1 MKSNKNRTSVNAIR
15 RINKKSEEAA
25 KIWSEDEDEE
35 IKSDIL
41 GSYTGNPSDN
51 EKPVQDAD
59 DL

>member
-41 GSYTGNPSDN
+41 GSYTGNPSDK